1 MKPISLLLLFAISVC
16 LLAIPAGTASA
27 LSPFVQVQNSTDMDT
42 GYGIGLKRKFQII
55 PILSAEARASWYY
68 TDGGDKW
75 ADLNT
80 FPLELVGRLKF
91 GFLYG
96 GLGAGYYIF
105 SGDDFKPENSF
116 GGFVFAGA
124 EFGLFGLGAFA
135 ELRWLQLEPDEVEAI
150 GGSRDMSGVGGNV
163 GVTLPI
169 GK

>member
-1 MKPISLLLLFAISVC
+1 MKPLTLPLLVVVT
-16 LLAIPAGTASA
+16 AGFLTIHAAPASA
-27 LSPFVQVQNSTDMDT
+27 LSPFLQIQNSTDMDA

-55 PILSAEARASWYY
+55 PILAAEARVSWYY
-68 TDGGDKW
+68 TDGGESR

-105 SGDDFKPENSF
+105 SGHDRPENSI
-116 GGFVFAGA
+116 GGFVFGGA
-124 EFGLFGLGAFA
+124 EFALFGLGAFA
-135 ELRWLQLEPDEVEAI
+135 ELRWLQLDTSETETV
-150 GGSRDMSGVGGNV
+150 GGDRDLSGVGGNV
-163 GVTLPI
+163 GVTIPI